1 MEGRTKVLSAV
12 RHFMSVTRNLLYALL
27 LSLATPSVAEV
38 ELGGLLLD
46 NTFSRFGREFYQR
59 LSRLWQ
65 DVPQTQSF
73 NVVIKEQVVPRAG
86 TKLTIQLN
94 NQVIYMT
101 YMGRRQSP
109 MEDKVE
115 EAMLALLQAM
125 ANARFDSSSADM
137 AENGW

>member
-1 MEGRTKVLSAV
+1 
-12 RHFMSVTRNLLYALL
+12 MSVTRNLLYALL
-27 LSLATPSVAEV
+27 LSLATPSMAEV

-65 DVPQTQSF
+65 DVPQTQNF
-73 NVVIKEQVVPRAG
+73 NVVVKEQVVPRAG

>member
-1 MEGRTKVLSAV
+1 
-12 RHFMSVTRNLLYALL
+12 MSVTRNLLYALL
-27 LSLATPSVAEV
+27 LSLATPSMAEM